1 MYDKVDLEKINHLI
15 IISFDDLSADVFD
28 KNVED
33 SRFPSLKKIKF
44 SLDDSEAKMRNSP
57 CGEPTIENNNI

>member
-15 IISFDDLSADVFD
+15 IISLEDLSADAFD

-33 SRFPSLKKIKF
+33 SRFPSLKIIKF
-44 SLDDSEAKMRNSP
+44 
-57 CGEPTIENNNI
+57 